1 MKKYIYILIN
11 FFLINNFFYKIYLN
25 IPKKIKFIGIQDFNP
40 IPAKKKLTLSLLKI
54 NDNYF
59 SKKTTSLIPLQMH
72 SFEWLSEF
80 KTTGGIN
87 FLKKSRNL
95 ILDWKSCKYK
105 LNSDVW
111 KDILIARRIINLSI
125 NFDFFGL
132 SANNDFQKKIIDLIY
147 FHFKH
152 LVILSRLHPEK
163 NDVDIEISKS
173 LLLTS
178 QIFGNRNLF
187 IKIINTIKVQTK
199 NQINANGF
207 HKSINIIEQARFI
220 HQLVEIKNILLFYNY
235 DGWPEIDSIII
246 DMVSLLKNFFHKD
259 LSLPL
264 FNATNNMK
272 RDYVIR
278 IANLQKDIKI
288 KKLLNISDG
297 IVVVDA
303 NKTKLFFDI
312 TKPNSKLLNKKIHSG
327 TLSFE
332 MSHGNEKI
340 ITNCG
345 SPEKYLGKNQ
355 VFFRY
360 SAAHSTIT
368 INNTNISE
376 LSEKSGYRRIPQ
388 SIKNSSEEL
397 KNYFVISGSHDG
409 YKKNYG
415 LLIKRTLKISKNGN
429 SLSGIDQ
436 ILSLKNKNKNNTF
449 EIRFHLMPDCTCAIT
464 NNDKLV
470 IIKSKSGIAWYFRS
484 INNKIK
490 IEESLYIGNGDYP
503 VSTKQIILFGTSNKI
518 KNIVEWNLN
527 KVN

>member
-1 MKKYIYILIN
+1 MKNNIYILIN
-11 FFLINNFFYKIYLN
+11 FFLINNIFYKIYLN
-25 IPKKIKFIGIQDFNP
+25 IPKKIKFNGIQNFNP
-40 IPAKKKLTLSLLKI
+40 ISAKEKLTQSLLKI

-59 SKKTTSLIPLQMH
+59 SKKKLFSIPLQMH
-72 SFEWLSEF
+72 SFDWLNEF
-80 KTTGGIN
+80 KATGGIN

-95 ILDWKSCKYK
+95 ILDWNSCKYK

-111 KDILIARRIINLSI
+111 KDILVARRIINLSI
-125 NFDFFGL
+125 AFDFYGL
-132 SANNDFQKKIIDLIY
+132 SADENFQKKITDLIY

-152 LVILSRLHPEK
+152 LVIINKLHPEK
-163 NDVDIEISKS
+163 NDLDIEISKS

-178 QIFGNRNLF
+178 NIFGNKNLF
-187 IKIINTIKVQTK
+187 INIINLIKKQTK

-207 HKSINIIEQARFI
+207 HKSINIFEQARFI

-235 DGWPEIDSIII
+235 DGWPEIDFIII
-246 DMVSLLKNFFHKD
+246 DMLSLLKNFFHKD

-272 RDYVIR
+272 RDYVMH

-303 NKTKLFFDI
+303 NKTRLFFDI

-345 SPEKYLGKNQ
+345 SPEKYMGKNQ

-388 SIKNSSEEL
+388 NIKNSSEEL
-397 KNYFVISGSHDG
+397 KDYFVISGSHDG
-409 YKKNYG
+409 YKK
-415 LLIKRTLKISKNGN
+415 IM
-429 SLSGIDQ
+429 D
-436 ILSLKNKNKNNTF
+436 
-449 EIRFHLMPDCTCAIT
+449 
-464 NNDKLV
+464 
-470 IIKSKSGIAWYFRS
+470 
-484 INNKIK
+484 
-490 IEESLYIGNGDYP
+490 
-503 VSTKQIILFGTSNKI
+503 
-518 KNIVEWNLN
+518 
-527 KVN
+527 